1 MGGSVASAIGLG
13 SLSSNGALLG
23 ASIGGGISGAGFSA
37 MGGNNIFKGFLN
49 GMVSGFVGGAI
60 GSYIGGFGGAFM
72 GGMSGSFTNSLLYG
86 ENFENALYSGIMG
99 GIISYGLY
107 NIQMRNSY
115 NQYKKGGGEWSYKQ
129 YRKISVAS
137 QRSFAREKEFGGW
150 IANDDVLIDSPLG
163 RGKDFHTPSTKPN
176 SAIGRFHTHPNSVKT
191 GYLESHSSSD
201 FAVASVQ
208 NVNSYVIGRENIFV
222 FEMWKSRLG
231 IYTSINTGLP
241 IFRYPFYNTLWLS
254 K

>member
-1 MGGSVASAIGLG
+1 VGFCVKPQKSSIGGA
-13 SLSSNGALLG
+13 
-23 ASIGGGISGAGFSA
+23 IGGGISGAGFSA

-150 IANDDVLIDSPLG
+150 ITNDDVLIDPSSG
-163 RGKDFHTPSTKPN
+163 RGKDFHKPSAKPN
-176 SAIGRFHTHPNSVKT
+176 NAIGRFHTHPNSVKAD
-191 GYLESHSSSD
+191 YIESHSPSD

-208 NVNSYVIGRENIFV
+208 NVTSYVIGRENIFV

-231 IYTSINTGLP
+231 IYTSTNTGLP

>member
-1 MGGSVASAIGLG
+1 
-13 SLSSNGALLG
+13 
-23 ASIGGGISGAGFSA
+23 
-37 MGGNNIFKGFLN
+37 
-49 GMVSGFVGGAI
+49 
-60 GSYIGGFGGAFM
+60 
-72 GGMSGSFTNSLLYG
+72 
-86 ENFENALYSGIMG
+86 MG

-150 IANDDVLIDSPLG
+150 ITNDDVLIDSPLG
-163 RGKDFHTPSTKPN
+163 RGKDFHKPSAKPDN
-176 SAIGRFHTHPNSVKT
+176 AIGRFHTHPNSVKAD
-191 GYLESHSSSD
+191 YIESHSPSD

-208 NVNSYVIGRENIFV
+208 NVTSYVIGRENIFV

-231 IYTSINTGLP
+231 IYTSTNTGLS